1 MGYGRRPLGLSANGK
16 TAVKPRFRSKIDKN
30 TSDQIIPAY
39 ILGGGATERI
49 MSRAT
54 AAPPQS
60 LTALERAI
68 WQTVAYFDVFDYPLT
83 AAEVH
88 RYLEGVTARASDIA
102 HTLANGR
109 FSPQHLVHAN
119 GYYMFA
125 GREHIVAKRQRRHA
139 LAQRLWP
146 AAIRYGRFIS
156 SLPFVRMVAVTG
168 SLAVNN
174 VDEHADIDYLVVTEN
189 GRLWLCRAFI
199 IAIVRLA
206 ARQQLTLCPNY
217 LLSERVLQFSD
228 RNLYTAHEVAQMI
241 PLSGL
246 ATYQQMRQAN
256 LWTAAYIPNAIG
268 PPTHVAPAPVA
279 PHLGQR
285 LLELPWRTPL
295 GDWLEQWEMQRK
307 IHKFQAH
314 VQHNGE
320 TDFTA
325 DWCKGH
331 FDAHNERT
339 MTAYQAKLSSNQ

>member
-1 MGYGRRPLGLSANGK
+1 
-16 TAVKPRFRSKIDKN
+16 
-30 TSDQIIPAY
+30 
-39 ILGGGATERI
+39 

-174 VDEHADIDYLVVTEN
+174 VDEQADIDYLVVTEN

-268 PPTHVAPAPVA
+268 PPTHVAPAPSRLIWANACSNFPGA
-279 PHLGQR
+279 PRSATGWSNGKCSVKSTNFRHMCSTMVKPTSPPTGAKDIL
-285 LLELPWRTPL
+285 TPTTN
-295 GDWLEQWEMQRK
+295 
-307 IHKFQAH
+307 AP
-314 VQHNGE
+314 
-320 TDFTA
+320 
-325 DWCKGH
+325 
-331 FDAHNERT
+331 
-339 MTAYQAKLSSNQ
+339 